1 MWRERFLRVPG
12 VPAQYAAGQPNRAI
26 LRKKQGAPVSRG
38 PLFLDM
44 EWMDFLFYKH
54 TSRCVSADY
63 FRQRP
68 MIM

>member
-1 MWRERFLRVPG
+1 MPPVPQRNMSPDRQM
-12 VPAQYAAGQPNRAI
+12 VSPPD
-26 LRKKQGAPVSRG
+26 KKQRPLFPED

-68 MIM
+68 TMV

>member
-26 LRKKQGAPVSRG
+26 LRKKQRPLFPED

-54 TSRCVSADY
+54 TSRWC
-63 FRQRP
+63 
-68 MIM
+68 IG